1 MGVKTD
7 NQIFAYTV
15 PELTE
20 LSIIVEQGYSFS
32 DPIKDEEQGWD

>member
-1 MGVKTD
+1 MDIKTN
-7 NQIFAYTV
+7 NQVFAYLA

-20 LSIIVEQGYSFS
+20 LCVIVEQGYSFS